1 MKTIYVYPGTFCP
14 PHYGHIAVAKE
25 AAEVFG
31 SVTVICSVNPVK
43 EGKMPFT
50 PEKCKEMW
58 LSYDL
63 GKNIDVVTFDEFFK
77 TCDTKTT
84 RIMVRGIRNDNDI
97 KFENSVILD
106 NYKKLGIRHYHY
118 ILSKPAFMGM
128 SSTKAR
134 IAAKAGD
141 LTELEKLVN
150 ADVAAKLAERM
161 RPEI

>member
-1 MKTIYVYPGTFCP
+1 METIYIYPGTFCP
-14 PHYGHIAVAKE
+14 PQYGHVAIAKE

-31 SVTVICSVNPVK
+31 HITVICSVNPVK
-43 EGKMPFT
+43 EGKMPFD
-50 PEKCKEMW
+50 PEECKAMW

-63 GKNIDVVTFDEFFK
+63 NKNIDVVTFDEFFK
-77 TCDTKTT
+77 TRDTAATK
-84 RIMVRGIRNDNDI
+84 IMVRGIRNDNDI

-118 ILSKPAFMGM
+118 ILSQPAFMGM

-141 LTELEKLVN
+141 LTELERLVN
-150 ADVAAKLAERM
+150 PDTAAKMLERL
-161 RPEI
+161 RPEN